1 MKRPWLLALA
11 PLGVVAGL
19 IAAFL
24 FARTPR
30 PLPPA
35 FPPASS
41 SFQAAIYANGII
53 ESEQAGGSDIVIFP
67 QVAAPVT
74 RILVHEGQA
83 VSRDSP
89 LVTLDDAVPRANLEL
104 AQANLA
110 IARDQYAKRLASFGI
125 DARSISKDA
134 LDTAKNQAAQAQAA
148 FKAAAAELARYVI
161 KAPSDGI
168 VVTINSAVGSY
179 VSPQG
184 AYNIHTQDFNP
195 LLVMTSAQDRL
206 MVRCYVD
213 EILIDKLP
221 PVDLIQA
228 EMTLRGT
235 HIRVPLE
242 FVRVQPYVT
251 PKIELSNQRQERV
264 DLRVLPVLFRFERK
278 ALPAVY
284 PGQLVDVFI
293 SRKTP

>member
-1 MKRPWLLALA
+1 M
-11 PLGVVAGL
+11 

-110 IARDQYAKRLASFGI
+110 IARDQYAKRLAAYGI

-184 AYNIHTQDFNP
+184 AYSIHTQGFNP

-206 MVRCYVD
+206 VVRCYVD
-213 EILIDKLP
+213 EILIGKLP

-228 EMTLRGT
+228 EMTVRGT

-264 DLRVLPVLFRFERK
+264 DLRVLPVLFRFDSK
-278 ALPAVY
+278 ALPPVY

>member
-11 PLGVVAGL
+11 PLGAVAGL

-24 FARTPR
+24 FARTPH

-83 VSRDSP
+83 VSRDLP

-110 IARDQYAKRLASFGI
+110 IARDQYAKRMAAYGI

-134 LDTAKNQAAQAQAA
+134 LDTAKNQTAQAQAA

-168 VVTINSAVGSY
+168 VVSINSAVGSY

-184 AYNIHTQDFNP
+184 VYSIHTQGFNP

-221 PVDLIQA
+221 PFDLIQA

-235 HIRVPLE
+235 QIRVPLE

-293 SRKTP
+293 SRKAP